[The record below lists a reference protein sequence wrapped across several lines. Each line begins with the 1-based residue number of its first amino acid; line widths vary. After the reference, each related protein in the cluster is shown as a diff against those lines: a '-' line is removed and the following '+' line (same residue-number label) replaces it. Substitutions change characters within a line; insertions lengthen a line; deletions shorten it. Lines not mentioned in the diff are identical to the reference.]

1 MTVTAMTP
9 PSGRARA
16 TTPPRRASVP
26 LQSALR
32 TYVRI
37 VLNNALFRGRK
48 FHSNGIPKN
57 PTKNEVLKMDEMQT
71 MNENTELTIAQEC
84 NSVQSTV
91 AESFGMIFQKLSPER
106 IQNADDAR
114 ALASLSEVVGQRFTM
129 INRRAMYLVYKD
141 ELWKD
146 ALTITGKPYK
156 NYVDWAKHSFGL
168 ASSQAYNVAAV
179 GEYVKED
186 GSGTV
191 FDIYGNKWDF
201 TKLLTLLQ
209 SKELFTRNK
218 EKQYNAVTVPAW
230 EKDLNEE
237 GNQRAEVDK
246 NGDVKPLWKET
257 DDTMPLYAL
266 LMLTGAITS
275 RMTVANL
282 KERLRKKWTFDK
294 YGAHGEDVNELKEGE
309 STDED
314 ESTDEGESTG
324 ESTGESVTAKTGG
337 EDVGVSLGI
346 FARAILL
353 CVNSEDP
360 NLDKVREYAKHI
372 LAIAEKL

>member
-1 MTVTAMTP
+1 
-9 PSGRARA
+9 
-16 TTPPRRASVP
+16 
-26 LQSALR
+26 
-32 TYVRI
+32 
-37 VLNNALFRGRK
+37 
-48 FHSNGIPKN
+48 
-57 PTKNEVLKMDEMQT
+57 MDEMQT
-71 MNENTELTIAQEC
+71 MNENKELTIAQEC

-129 INRRAMYLVYKD
+129 INRRAMYIVYKH

-146 ALTITGKPYK
+146 VLTITGKPFK
-156 NYVDWAKHSFGL
+156 NYAEWAKNSFGL

-201 TKLLTLLQ
+201 TKLLVLLQ
-209 SKELFTRNK
+209 CKELFTRSE
-218 EKQYNAVTVPAW
+218 EKQYNAVMVQAW
-230 EKDLNEE
+230 EKDLNKE

-246 NGDVKPLWKET
+246 NGDIKSLWKECDT
-257 DDTMPLYAL
+257 DMPLYAL

-275 RMTVANL
+275 RMTVAQL
-282 KERLRKKWTFDK
+282 KERLRNEWTFDK
-294 YGAHGEDVNELKEGE
+294 YGAHGEDVKELKESE
-309 STDED
+309 TTDES
-314 ESTDEGESTG
+314 ESEGENTDESTG
-324 ESTGESVTAKTGG
+324 ERITAKANG
-337 EDVGVSLGI
+337 EDVG
-346 FARAILL
+346 ARLSEYARSIIL
-353 CVNSEDP
+353 CINADEPD
-360 NLDKVREYAKHI
+360 LDNVREYAKSI